1 MNSLNEP
8 IDILEVLL
16 RKWKI
21 ECIISIDDGWKKNTD
36 ESDEVLFDLLLEN
49 HIDITYEV
57 SKQKDSFINYEDI
70 ESILDSIDLDDFQT
84 KYLELEEADKEKI
97 NNILIGFNTNQT
109 EFIAVEQSLLA
120 LSKSL
125 EELKGRGFDV
135 KIASEFN
142 QSLKSNLKGR
152 TLWLLDKEVRGDS
165 TKVFEVLELVVE
177 REDVALIVTNNDA
190 NLSSR
195 SEISEF
201 VKDNFSKYQNLA
213 TSFLWVLRKDQITS
227 NLTISLKNVLQGF
240 SLHNTLKIYRELHK
254 KAESIAEERLRFI
267 EPEDM
272 DNYFNSSY
280 AEGSQLSDTLIRIR
294 NAVFAESL
302 HEIITNE
309 PTYAE
314 DLLLNREL
322 LENLMTALTPPKES
336 DSYVAAADSGI
347 SLVDLTQEH
356 KIVPIHSFEQW
367 EYNLN
372 SLANCINT
380 GDLFVKTNYDSRN
393 NKWKPTKVVF
403 LLITQPCDTVLRL
416 KNGIIQRG
424 TKVANLIKGEFFEY
438 GTSKYRSNM
447 NGEHHPNKLKVHFV
461 RLNGKYG
468 MIIFDL
474 KNIHQIDFKIL
485 DLCALDPQGE
495 ALLNLENL
503 NRTKY
508 MSGISKSYYDLQLKD
523 FIKKMNFS
531 NNASVENQFD
541 KYLNDK
547 ISIDQLKKFIQKEL
561 NKVLL
566 SNEIMVPK
574 EFELI
579 QEKGFSVS
587 RVARLND
594 EYVINVIRQSTDY
607 QGRQALPGMM
617 L

>member
-16 RKWKI
+16 RKWSI
-21 ECIISIDDGWKKNTD
+21 ECIISIDDGWKANTD

-49 HIDITYEV
+49 HIDITEEV
-57 SKQKDSFINYEDI
+57 FKQKDSFVNYEDV
-70 ESILDSIDLDDFQT
+70 EHILDSIDLDDFQT
-84 KYLELEEADKEKI
+84 KYLELEDADKEKI

-109 EFIAVEQSLLA
+109 EFVAVEQSLLA

-125 EELKGRGFDV
+125 EDLKGRGFDV

-142 QSLKSNLKGR
+142 QSLKTDLKGR

-201 VKDNFSKYQNLA
+201 VKNNFSKYQNLA
-213 TSFLWVLRKDQITS
+213 TSFLWVLRKDQISS
-227 NLTISLKNVLQGF
+227 NLMVSLKNVLQGF

-272 DNYFNSSY
+272 DNYFKSSY
-280 AEGSQLSDTLIRIR
+280 SEGSQLSDTLIRIR
-294 NAVFAESL
+294 NAVFSESL

-309 PTYAE
+309 PEYTE
-314 DLLLNREL
+314 SLLSNREL
-322 LENLMTALTPPKES
+322 LENLITTLTIPKES
-336 DSYVAAADSGI
+336 DSYVAAGDSGI
-347 SLVDLTQEH
+347 SLVNLTQEH

-393 NKWKPTKVVF
+393 NKWNPSKTVF

-416 KNGIIQRG
+416 KNGTIQRG
-424 TKVANLIKGEFFEY
+424 TKVANLIKGEFLEY
-438 GTSKYRSNM
+438 GTPKYRRNM
-447 NGEHHPNKLKVHFV
+447 EGEHSNKLKVHFG
-461 RLNGKYG
+461 RLEGKYG
-468 MIIFDL
+468 MIMFDL
-474 KNIHQIDFKIL
+474 KNIYQIDFKIL
-485 DLCALDPQGE
+485 DLCALDPNGE
-495 ALLNLENL
+495 ALLNLDNL

-508 MSGISKSYYDLQLKD
+508 MSGISKSYYDLQLND
-523 FIKKMNFS
+523 FITKMNQS
-531 NNASVENQFD
+531 NNASVERQFN
-541 KYLNDK
+541 KYLNNK
-547 ISIDQLKKFIQKEL
+547 ITIEDLKNFIQKEL

-566 SNEIMVPK
+566 SNEIMIPK
-574 EFELI
+574 EFEFI

-587 RVARLND
+587 RIARLND
-594 EYVINVIRQSTDY
+594 EYIINVIRQSTDY
-607 QGRQALPGMM
+607 QGRQALPGIM